1 MPLGLI
7 LLFILAAIVYFGL
20 AERVLDRLRLT
31 DTQALIFLA
40 LMVAGSFITV
50 TLLTAPFELTVN
62 LGGAVVPVIL
72 AVYLLWRADSTWE
85 WVRALLAAAGTA
97 AGIWLIA
104 SLTDFDPPQADLFDP
119 LWLDSLALLA
129 AAGTAAGIW
138 LIASLTDFD
147 PPQADLFDPLWL
159 YSLVGGVIAY
169 LLGRSRRAAF
179 VAGTLGV
186 ILADLGHLV
195 QVWRSGLPSTVA
207 IGGAGVF
214 DAVIIAGIISVGLAE
229 LVGETRERLQGGPD
243 LSEERPLA
251 LHQDEGT
258 AEEGGNSRRQSENEE
273 EGE

>member
-119 LWLDSLALLA
+119 LWL
-129 AAGTAAGIW
+129 
-138 LIASLTDFD
+138 
-147 PPQADLFDPLWL
+147 

-195 QVWRSGLPSTVA
+195 QVWRRGLPSTVA